1 MKAAQ
6 LDRPGKGLRLVELP
20 EPEPK
25 TGEVLVRVRACGVC
39 RTDLHIVDGE
49 ITGGS
54 YPIVP
59 GHQIVGEVVQAKSAG
74 LPLDSGLESP
84 GWDIR
89 AVFATSAAAVRKI
102 FVTPRSLPAINARA
116 DMRNTWPRMPG
127 FAFPYPLNIPT
138 CRLHPCCARG

>member
-1 MKAAQ
+1 MEAIR
-6 LDRPGKGLRLVELP
+6 LYPGIRSWAKW
-20 EPEPK
+20 
-25 TGEVLVRVRACGVC
+25 C
-39 RTDLHIVDGE
+39 RQ
-49 ITGGS
+49 S
-54 YPIVP
+54 PP
-59 GHQIVGEVVQAKSAG
+59 AWR
-74 LPLDSGLESP
+74 LDSGLESP

-102 FVTPRSLPAINARA
+102 FVTLRSLPAINARA